1 MDHAPR
7 QPVEVAFRPCRDYE
21 ASLPDALDRLA
32 GDLGGWE
39 RLVPAGA
46 AVLVKPNLLTDRRP
60 EEAVTT
66 HPALLRA
73 VLQRLLACGARVTVG
88 DSPASAVQLAQ
99 VWEKTGVRDV
109 CGELGVPLLSF
120 EQRGGRRI
128 VQGGREF
135 NVAVDALEAQLIV
148 NLPKIKTHGLTTLT
162 AAVKNLYGTLP
173 GYQKAQRHKENAHP
187 RDFGRYVR
195 TLLDTLPPILT
206 IADGVVGME
215 GEGPSNGTPVE
226 LGFLAASANP
236 VALDLALCQALKIP
250 VARVPYLIDDLAAGA
265 DGQIRLVGVPPENLD
280 LPPFRLP
287 PPSPTRYLPGFL
299 VKLVSPHVWVRPR
312 FNDNCIRCGR
322 CVQACPMQAL
332 RLDGGDRPL
341 VDGPRCIGC
350 CCCHEVC
357 PARAIQMRQSPL
369 MRLAGAFKGL

>member
-7 QPVEVAFRPCRDYE
+7 QPVEVAFRPCRDY
-21 ASLPDALDRLA
+21 ASSLPDALDRLA
-32 GDLGGWE
+32 GDLGGWP
-39 RLVPAGA
+39 RLVPAGTT
-46 AVLVKPNLLTDRRP
+46 VLVKPNLLTDRRP

-162 AAVKNLYGTLP
+162 AAVKN
-173 GYQKAQRHKENAHP
+173 
-187 RDFGRYVR
+187 
-195 TLLDTLPPILT
+195 
-206 IADGVVGME
+206 
-215 GEGPSNGTPVE
+215 
-226 LGFLAASANP
+226 
-236 VALDLALCQALKIP
+236 
-250 VARVPYLIDDLAAGA
+250 
-265 DGQIRLVGVPPENLD
+265 
-280 LPPFRLP
+280 
-287 PPSPTRYLPGFL
+287 
-299 VKLVSPHVWVRPR
+299 
-312 FNDNCIRCGR
+312 
-322 CVQACPMQAL
+322 
-332 RLDGGDRPL
+332 
-341 VDGPRCIGC
+341 
-350 CCCHEVC
+350 
-357 PARAIQMRQSPL
+357 
-369 MRLAGAFKGL
+369 